1 MSAPRTG
8 ASAPNADT
16 SAPNADT
23 SAPNAGTSGP
33 DTSASTPITGAG
45 EPKISGCTPTTGAAE
60 PDTNGNAPDTG
71 ASAPDK
77 RVSKASASS
86 DGTRR
91 IPAPRLEQFA
101 RETLVH
107 AGIPVAHAAQSARHL
122 VLCDLRGVETH
133 GITRLS
139 ALVQRIRNG
148 VVNANANIHVERQRA
163 AAALVNG
170 DNGLGVP
177 VSAFATQLAVRLAR
191 EQGIATVGVHNSN
204 HFGMAAD
211 YALQMADAACLGIV
225 TTNSSPA
232 LVPWG
237 AAKKFLGTNPICFG
251 APTRG
256 APLVLD
262 MATSVVA
269 MGHVVLAEKRGRS
282 IPDTWAVGP
291 DGLPTTDPT
300 RARQGGVRPL
310 ADYKGSGLALMVE
323 VFTSLL
329 TGATLGVHAA
339 GFFSDMSRPADVAH
353 LFIAIDIEAFLGLDG
368 FRERMQTLLTE
379 MRELPLGAGVRAHHA
394 AR

>member
-1 MSAPRTG
+1 MSAPSEG
-8 ASAPNADT
+8 ASIPPAP
-16 SAPNADT
+16 
-23 SAPNAGTSGP
+23 
-33 DTSASTPITGAG
+33 
-45 EPKISGCTPTTGAAE
+45 PTATQ
-60 PDTNGNAPDTG
+60 
-71 ASAPDK
+71 
-77 RVSKASASS
+77 
-86 DGTRR
+86 R
-91 IPAPRLEQFA
+91 IPAPRLERFA
-101 RETLVH
+101 QDVLEH
-107 AGIPVAHAAQSARHL
+107 AGIPAEHAVQSARHL

-148 VVNANANIHVERQRA
+148 VVNAAANIHVERQRA
-163 AAALVNG
+163 ASALVNG

-177 VSAFATQLAVRLAR
+177 VSTYATQLAIRLAQQ
-191 EQGIATVGVHNSN
+191 QGIGTVGVHNSN

-232 LVPWG
+232 MVPWG

-251 APTRG
+251 APSHDS
-256 APLVLD
+256 PLILD

-269 MGHVVLAEKRGRS
+269 MGHVVLAEKRGQS

-300 RARQGGVRPL
+300 RARQGGARPL

-323 VFTSLL
+323 IFTSLL

-353 LFIAIDIEAFLGLDG
+353 LFIAIDIAAFLDLAS
-368 FRERMQTLLTE
+368 FKERLQALLTE
-379 MRELPLGAGVRAHHA
+379 MRELPLAPGFDRVTLPGEIEQECMAERLANGVPLDPAVLA
-394 AR
+394 DLQQLSAQTGVALSV

>member
-1 MSAPRTG
+1 MSAPNTG
-8 ASAPNADT
+8 ASAPGKGANV
-16 SAPNADT
+16 PH
-23 SAPNAGTSGP
+23 
-33 DTSASTPITGAG
+33 AS
-45 EPKISGCTPTTGAAE
+45 PTATQ
-60 PDTNGNAPDTG
+60 
-71 ASAPDK
+71 
-77 RVSKASASS
+77 
-86 DGTRR
+86 R

-101 RETLVH
+101 RDVLVQ
-107 AGIPVAHAAQSARHL
+107 AGIPVEHAAQSARHL
-122 VLCDLRGVETH
+122 VLCDLRGVESH

-139 ALVQRIRNG
+139 ALAQRIRNG

-163 AAALVNG
+163 ASALING

-177 VSAFATQLAVRLAR
+177 VSTYATQLAIRLAR
-191 EQGIATVGVHNSN
+191 EQGIGTVGVHNSN

-232 LVPWG
+232 MVPWG
-237 AAKKFLGTNPICFG
+237 AAKKFLGTNPVCFG
-251 APTRG
+251 APTHG
-256 APLVLD
+256 APLILD

-269 MGHVVLAEKRGRS
+269 MGHVVLAEKRGQS

-300 RARQGGVRPL
+300 QARQGGARPL

-339 GFFSDMSRPADVAH
+339 GFFSDMTRPADVAH
-353 LFIAIDIEAFLGLDG
+353 LFIAIDIEAFVDLES
-368 FRERMQTLLTE
+368 FKERMQALLTE
-379 MRELPLGAGVRAHHA
+379 MRELPLAPGFDRVTLPGEIEHERTQERLAAGVPIDPAVLA
-394 AR
+394 DLQQLSAQTGVALSV

>member
-1 MSAPRTG
+1 V
-8 ASAPNADT
+8 
-16 SAPNADT
+16 
-23 SAPNAGTSGP
+23 
-33 DTSASTPITGAG
+33 SASRQSARATGKGAHATG
-45 EPKISGCTPTTGAAE
+45 KGAHASPTAQ
-60 PDTNGNAPDTG
+60 
-71 ASAPDK
+71 
-77 RVSKASASS
+77 
-86 DGTRR
+86 R
-91 IPAPRLEQFA
+91 IPAPRLERFA
-101 RETLVH
+101 RDVLVQ
-107 AGIPVAHAAQSARHL
+107 AGIPPEYAAQSARHL

-148 VVNANANIHVERQRA
+148 VVNAAANIHVERQRP

-177 VSAFATQLAVRLAR
+177 VSTYATQLAIRLAR
-191 EQGIATVGVHNSN
+191 EQGIGTVGVHNSN

-232 LVPWG
+232 MVPWG

-251 APTRG
+251 APAHG
-256 APLVLD
+256 SPLILD

-269 MGHVVLAEKRGRS
+269 MGHVVLAEKRGQS

-300 RARQGGVRPL
+300 RARQGGARPL

-323 VFTSLL
+323 IFTSLL

-353 LFIAIDIEAFLGLDG
+353 LFIAIDIEAFAGLES
-368 FRERMQTLLTE
+368 FKERLQALLTE
-379 MRELPLGAGVRAHHA
+379 MRELPLAPGFDRVTLPGEIEQECMAERLANGVPLDPAVLADLRQVSAQTGVA
-394 AR
+394 LSV

>member
-1 MSAPRTG
+1 MSAASTPGTGASTPNSG
-8 ASAPNADT
+8 ASAPAK
-16 SAPNADT
+16 
-23 SAPNAGTSGP
+23 G
-33 DTSASTPITGAG
+33 
-45 EPKISGCTPTTGAAE
+45 
-60 PDTNGNAPDTG
+60 
-71 ASAPDK
+71 
-77 RVSKASASS
+77 VSKPAASS
-86 DGTRR
+86 AAAQRM
-91 IPAPRLEQFA
+91 PAPRLEQFA
-101 RETLVH
+101 RDVLVH
-107 AGIPVAHAAQSARHL
+107 AGIPVEHAAQSARHL
-122 VLCDLRGVETH
+122 VLCDLRGVESH

-148 VVNANANIHVERQRA
+148 VVNGNANIHVERRRA

-177 VSAFATQLAVRLAR
+177 ISTFATQLAVRLAR

-211 YALQMADAACLGIV
+211 YALQMANAACLGIV

-256 APLVLD
+256 APLILD

-269 MGHVVLAEKRGRS
+269 MGHVVLAEKRGQS

-353 LFIAIDIEAFLGLDG
+353 LFIAIDIEAFLGLEA
-368 FRERMQTLLTE
+368 FKERMQTLLTE
-379 MRELPLGAGVRAHHA
+379 MRELPLAPGFDRVTLPVISTSMRSRRSIMPSKSRSGLERWLRTRRCSDFDLPTYSTAPSASRKT
-394 AR
+394 

>member
-1 MSAPRTG
+1 MSAQKG
-8 ASAPNADT
+8 
-16 SAPNADT
+16 
-23 SAPNAGTSGP
+23 AGTP
-33 DTSASTPITGAG
+33 R
-45 EPKISGCTPTTGAAE
+45 AA
-60 PDTNGNAPDTG
+60 PA
-71 ASAPDK
+71 AAQ
-77 RVSKASASS
+77 
-86 DGTRR
+86 R
-91 IPAPRLEQFA
+91 IPAQHLEAFA
-101 RETLVH
+101 RDVLVH
-107 AGIPVAHAAQSARHL
+107 AGIPVEHAGQSARHL
-122 VLCDLRGVETH
+122 VLCDLRGVESH

-148 VVNANANIHVERQRA
+148 VVNATPNIHVERQRPA
-163 AAALVNG
+163 SALVNG

-177 VSAFATQLAVRLAR
+177 VSTYATQLAIQIAR
-191 EQGIATVGVHNSN
+191 EQGIGTAGVRNSN
-204 HFGMAAD
+204 HFGIAAD

-232 LVPWG
+232 MVPWG

-251 APTRG
+251 APTHG

-269 MGHVVLAEKRGRS
+269 MGHVVLAEKRGQP

-300 RARQGGVRPL
+300 RARQGGARPL
-310 ADYKGSGLALMVE
+310 ADYKGSGLALMIE

-353 LFIAIDIEAFLGLDG
+353 LFIAIDVAAFVELGS
-368 FRERMQTLLTE
+368 FKERLAGLLAE
-379 MRELPLGAGVRAHHA
+379 MRALPLAQGFDRVTLPGEIEQECLQERQANGIPLDPAVLADLRQLSTQTGVSLSA
-394 AR
+394 